1 MCGQDSLIAVG
12 AFCTLVSWMD
22 RTKQDRGMTPMNPER
37 DFRDHLRTY
46 RGFVRGLSWTVA
58 GFAAVLIVLAIWL
71 L

>member
-1 MCGQDSLIAVG
+1 
-12 AFCTLVSWMD
+12 
-22 RTKQDRGMTPMNPER
+22 MTPMNPER

-46 RGFVRGLSWTVA
+46 RGFVRGISWTVA